1 MLVGRFATFH
11 VSLSFQLQIRSFHE
25 RNHNGP
31 WKVILFVVPVFY
43 DCTFC
48 SSRPFHCELIAFE
61 IQVKLPV
68 AVLQYIGFSL

>member
-25 RNHNGP
+25 RNYHGA
-31 WKVILFVVPVFY
+31 WKWILFAVPVFY
-43 DCTFC
+43 DCTLC
-48 SSRPFHCELIAFE
+48 SSRPFHYELIAFE

-68 AVLQYIGFSL
+68 AVLHCI